1 MWRGEALLHKV
12 TWPTY
17 NHSSSNPARCTSTGR
32 KCDGYARST
41 NDNQSE
47 ALAVKRVSGPRYGVP
62 TLQILGDN
70 VHYLEFYHHC
80 AGPTI
85 SSKFDKEFWSRISLQ
100 MAQSEP
106 CVRHALIAL
115 GYLNKTETG
124 SLKDARSGFMA
135 TSEQKTLLFHYNKAV
150 NSLVQRISESSYSP
164 EIGLVSCILFICIEF
179 LRGNYDT
186 AFAHFN
192 SGLKIISA
200 FKRSQILSPVKSLGP
215 SMIEELLI
223 PMFIRMMATA
233 LLYGIPT
240 EQVLH
245 TSYYPLEIQERPFT
259 SVLEAQSSIHNI
271 RNMAMLFIRNIG
283 QKLIKPRLITE
294 EDLQH
299 QKDILEFHLAWFRA
313 LEELERKT
321 TLSKEDAITANSLKA
336 NYYCTY
342 IFTACATHTN
352 QIVYDQHLDGFKALI
367 NHARIVLDSIGSTSS
382 SSPAANF
389 TFEIGII
396 PYLYFAASRCRCPVT
411 RREAISLLERNPPRE
426 GLWDA
431 QQHVAVTNRII
442 EIEESELDPVTG
454 WPVERTRIWS
464 TIINGDMDGSGRF
477 PVYFAVGIWGE
488 GRGVPPLPPGM
499 VLSGSPE
506 GRMWRE
512 WFVL

>member
-1 MWRGEALLHKV
+1 
-12 TWPTY
+12 
-17 NHSSSNPARCTSTGR
+17 
-32 KCDGYARST
+32 
-41 NDNQSE
+41 
-47 ALAVKRVSGPRYGVP
+47 
-62 TLQILGDN
+62 
-70 VHYLEFYHHC
+70 
-80 AGPTI
+80 
-85 SSKFDKEFWSRISLQ
+85 

-135 TSEQKTLLFHYNKAV
+135 ASEQKTLLFHYNKAV
-150 NSLVQRISESSYSP
+150 NSL
-164 EIGLVSCILFICIEF
+164 IGLVSCILFICIEF

-186 AFAHFN
+186 AFTYFN
-192 SGLKIISA
+192 SDLKIISA
-200 FKRSQILSPVKSLGP
+200 FKRSQIPSPVKSLGP
-215 SMIEELLI
+215 K
-223 PMFIRMMATA
+223 
-233 LLYGIPT
+233 
-240 EQVLH
+240 QVLH
-245 TSYYPLEIQERPFT
+245 TSYYLLEIQGRPFT
-259 SVLEAQSSIHNI
+259 SVLEAQSSIYNI
-271 RNMAMLFIRNIG
+271 RNMAMIFIRNIG
-283 QKLIKPRLITE
+283 LKLLNLRLITE

-299 QKDILEFHLAWFRA
+299 QKDILESHRAWFRA

-352 QIVYDQHLDGFKALI
+352 QIAYDQHLDGFKALI
-367 NHARIVLDSIGSTSS
+367 NHTRIVLDSIGSTSS
-382 SSPAANF
+382 SSPAVNF
-389 TFEIGII
+389 TFEIGVIL
-396 PYLYFAASRCRCPVT
+396 YLYFAASCCRCSVT

-454 WPVERTRIWS
+454 WLVERTRIWS
-464 TIINGDMDGSGRF
+464 TIINGDMDGNGRF
-477 PVYFAVGIWGE
+477 QVYFAVGLWGE
-488 GRGVPPLPPGM
+488 GR
-499 VLSGSPE
+499 